1 MNEAFD
7 FSTVLAQVDTVVQ
20 RQPGDVIID
29 MDQPGSCMF
38 IVASGSVLIQ
48 VGDIVLE
55 TVGKGGLVGEVAMLD
70 DNPRIATVIAG
81 PECGVA
87 VIDRERCLALVREN
101 PQFAIE
107 LLRVI
112 ARRLRATN
120 FFAHH
125 DPVTRLPNR
134 ASLEQHLRIVLK
146 GARRHNRPLAVM
158 VLDMEGFRSINDLLG
173 HAAGDEV
180 VEAAGARLSAAVRDA
195 DFVARM
201 GVDQFAIVLEDIGE
215 IQNAVSLAQKLV
227 AEMSKPFVVDGQE
240 IALSASVGISCH
252 PQDANDERALLRSAN
267 AAASRARELG
277 TSYQFFSPELNVRA
291 LEALAITNKLRLALE
306 REEFTLHF
314 QPRVDLRSGEVTGA
328 EALIRWQDPDL
339 GMIPPATFIPL
350 AEKRGMIGA
359 IGAWVLEAAC
369 RQSREW
375 QNAGMRPLRLAINLS
390 LVQLREADLART
402 IGDTLRA
409 LGLNA
414 EHLELEITETC
425 AMDDAEMTVNAL
437 TTLSDMGLALAID
450 DFGTGYS
457 SLSYLKR
464 FPVNYLKIDQSFV
477 RGIPSDQDDMTI
489 VRTIIAMA
497 KNLGMRT
504 IAEGVETPEQL
515 AFLRQEGCDEAQ
527 GFLFGTP
534 MPAEELVE
542 FLREGNVMRFF
553 AAARD

>member
-1 MNEAFD
+1 MNEVFD
-7 FSTVLAQVDTVVQ
+7 FSTILAQIDTVVQ

-29 MDQPGSCMF
+29 VDQAGNCMF

-48 VGDIVLE
+48 VGDIVRE
-55 TVGKGGLVGEVAMLD
+55 TVGKGGLVGELAMFD
-70 DNPRIATVIAG
+70 DNPHIATVIAG
-81 PECGVA
+81 PDCGVA

-120 FFAHH
+120 VFAYH

-146 GARRHNRPLAVM
+146 GARRHSLPLAVM
-158 VLDMEGFRSINDLLG
+158 IIDMVGFRSINDLLG
-173 HAAGDEV
+173 HAAGDQV
-180 VEAAGARLSAAVRDA
+180 VEAVGARLSTAVRDA

-201 GVDQFAIVLEDIGE
+201 GGHQFAIVLEDIADM
-215 IQNAVSLAQKLV
+215 QNTVSLAQKLV
-227 AEMSKPFVVDGQE
+227 AELSLPFAVDGQE

-252 PQDANDERALLRSAN
+252 PQDGNDEKALLRSAN
-267 AAASRARELG
+267 AAASRAMELG
-277 TSYQFFSPELNVRA
+277 TSYQFFSAELNVRA

-306 REEFTLHF
+306 REEFTLHY

-328 EALIRWQDPDL
+328 EALIRWQEPDL

-359 IGAWVLEAAC
+359 IGAWVLGAAC

-375 QNAGMRPLRLAINLS
+375 QNAGMRPLRLAVNLS
-390 LVQLREADLART
+390 LVQLRDAGLART
-402 IGDTLRA
+402 IADTLRTHGVGA
-409 LGLNA
+409 G
-414 EHLELEITETC
+414 HLELEITESC
-425 AMDDAEMTVNAL
+425 AMDDAEMTVTAL
-437 TTLSDMGLALAID
+437 TALNDMGLALAID

-457 SLSYLKR
+457 SLSYLKK
-464 FPVNYLKIDQSFV
+464 FPVSYLKIDQSFV
-477 RGIPSDQDDMTI
+477 RGIPADADDVTI

-497 KNLGMRT
+497 KNLGLRT
-504 IAEGVETPEQL
+504 IAEGVETPQQL
-515 AFLRQEGCDEAQ
+515 LFLRQEGCDEAQ
-527 GFLFGTP
+527 GFLFS
-534 MPAEELVE
+534 MPVPAHELVE
-542 FLREGNVMRFF
+542 FLRDGNVKRLF
-553 AAARD
+553 AAAGN